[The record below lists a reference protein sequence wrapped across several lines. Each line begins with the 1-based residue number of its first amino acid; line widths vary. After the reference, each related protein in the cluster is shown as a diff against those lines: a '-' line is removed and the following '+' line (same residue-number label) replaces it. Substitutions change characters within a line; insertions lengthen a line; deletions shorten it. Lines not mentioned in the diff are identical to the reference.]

1 LVTHSPNE
9 EDGGEVSD
17 FGSPASTW
25 SLTAHEARPGH
36 EMQFASMVENGISQA
51 RVIYAFNSANVEG
64 WGLYSEAIMQ
74 QYLSPEA
81 QLFGLKAR
89 LMRAA
94 RAFLD
99 PMLNLGLIGKEEAME
114 LITRDVGLSKTLA
127 NQEIN
132 RYTFRAPG
140 QATSYYYGYMN
151 LMSLR
156 AEVELR
162 MRDRFNQRAY
172 HDFLLKQGLLPPDI
186 LRQAV
191 LTEFVD

>member
-1 LVTHSPNE
+1 
-9 EDGGEVSD
+9 
-17 FGSPASTW
+17 
-25 SLTAHEARPGH
+25 
-36 EMQFASMVENGISQA
+36 
-51 RVIYAFNSANVEG
+51 
-64 WGLYSEAIMQ
+64 
-74 QYLSPEA
+74 
-81 QLFGLKAR
+81 
-89 LMRAA
+89 
-94 RAFLD
+94 
-99 PMLNLGLIGKEEAME
+99 ME
-114 LITRDVGLSKTLA
+114 LITRDVGISKALA

-172 HDFLLKQGLLPPDI
+172 HDFLLQQGLLPPDI

-191 LTEFVD
+191 LSEFVSQ